1 MPPSKEIQTFILH
14 FWAKA
19 SLLGL
24 YITFWAP
31 GNKLRRRLRI
41 ERGREMCK
49 RIEYKTVGSGA
60 DYGKLEYRPCL

>member
-14 FWAKA
+14 SWAKA

-24 YITFWAP
+24 HITFWAP

-41 ERGREMCK
+41 EQGREMCK
-49 RIEYKTVGSGA
+49 RNRVQDRVVGTMA
-60 DYGKLEYRPCL
+60 N